1 MPIKTFTPVSAGKW
15 PLLVKGVCSLG
26 LILTMIL
33 WSQVMPLPPPHFE
46 ISKMKKII
54 SDNLSNAN
62 LVWMLELQVQLRRPF
77 QLAFMCR
84 CLRWSKSGVESKSL
98 FNEIPRK
105 DEKELQSTSQTLK
118 LS

>member
-54 SDNLSNAN
+54 SDTSVMQIWFGCWNFRSSS
-62 LVWMLELQVQLRRPF
+62 EDHF
-77 QLAFMCR
+77 
-84 CLRWSKSGVESKSL
+84 SL
-98 FNEIPRK
+98 PLCVDASDGPK
-105 DEKELQSTSQTLK
+105 VV
-118 LS
+118 